1 MMRLQALTSELAVR
15 LGTAE
20 PHRLSAEIEGGMAK
34 LLALLK
40 AGRVTWYV
48 KRHDAAAL
56 VRMYEVN
63 APGMSFSGSCSG
75 RSGNG
80 SGLQADG
87 SRSIL
92 VRVEARQLSRLY
104 PRRQVFE

>member
-1 MMRLQALTSELAVR
+1 
-15 LGTAE
+15 
-20 PHRLSAEIEGGMAK
+20 MAK

-63 APGMSFSGSCSG
+63 APGVSFSGSCSG
-75 RSGNG
+75 RRTAGAFVDVSC
-80 SGLQADG
+80 
-87 SRSIL
+87 
-92 VRVEARQLSRLY
+92 
-104 PRRQVFE
+104 